1 MNNPRQNRQTAQP
14 HRPLVSLFPRPLVSL
29 FPRPLVSL
37 FPCFL
42 VILFVSLTASG
53 CAAPVRVEWSTE
65 TEMNTAG
72 FNLYRGESADG
83 PFDVKVN
90 DQLIPPAA
98 DPLTGGKYQYVDK
111 TARAGVTYYYRLEEV
126 ERNGGT
132 NDLRSHQRARGRFG
146 VVARVGAGR
155 IGGGRR
161 GAVAGR
167 RAERSQKAEQARRPG
182 WWSSPNRN
190 ARASTGL
197 RQQCLRGYR
206 FSEALSCHQVTRNL
220 LFSAPNPVAGLVSE
234 SVHPLFRN
242 LFCEAGSC

>member
-1 MNNPRQNRQTAQP
+1 MHKSPLRQQATNNCRA
-14 HRPLVSLFPRPLVSL
+14 
-29 FPRPLVSL
+29 LVSL

-42 VILFVSLTASG
+42 AILYVSLAASG

-72 FNLYRGESADG
+72 FNLYRGESTDG

-132 NDLRSHQRARGRFG
+132 NDFGPISVRAGG
-146 VVARVGAGR
+146 LEWWHLLALVGLAAVVVALWQL
-155 IGGGRR
+155 GGRKEAKKQSER
-161 GAVAGR
+161 DGSGGAA
-167 RAERSQKAEQARRPG
+167 
-182 WWSSPNRN
+182 
-190 ARASTGL
+190 
-197 RQQCLRGYR
+197 
-206 FSEALSCHQVTRNL
+206 
-220 LFSAPNPVAGLVSE
+220 SAP
-234 SVHPLFRN
+234 
-242 LFCEAGSC
+242 